1 MAKGDKALIQQ
12 AYDAIYNYLMNV
24 SETKESYNTLWEKN
38 QRLDNG
44 WFRPADGD
52 LFNLLFDLR
61 DNLRYA
67 KAKENGNGN
76 LHKVIESLIKHQD
89 DSRPA
94 IVGIYEHENGY
105 TYYTNS
111 WVLFKTKEKLD
122 LPHVDLKYN
131 TPLDYERIVKPL
143 DPAHMR
149 EVHVPNTAELKQY
162 AKENKYNAE
171 AKDGNTL
178 VYFIKNDDGKNLC
191 AFNIKYLT
199 QCREGIGDDA
209 KCYVAMG
216 TKSRITPLV
225 MVTENTTALVV
236 PMRPSKGWESD
247 SWEEE

>member
-1 MAKGDKALIQQ
+1 MAKTQNALVQK
-12 AYDAIYNYLMNV
+12 AYDTIYDYLMNK
-24 SETKESYNTLWEKN
+24 SEHAEAYKTLWRKEEHGG
-38 QRLDNG
+38 G
-44 WFRPADGD
+44 WFFPADND
-52 LFNLLFDLR
+52 LFELLYELR

-122 LPHVDLKYN
+122 LHHVDLKYN

-143 DPAHMR
+143 DPAQMR
-149 EVHVPNTAELKQY
+149 EVHVPTAAELKQY

-171 AKDGNTL
+171 AKDGDTM

>member
-24 SETKESYNTLWEKN
+24 SETKESYNTLWKKN
-38 QRLDNG
+38 QRLENG
-44 WFRPADGD
+44 WFRPSDSD

-131 TPLDYERIVKPL
+131 TPLDYERIVKTL

-149 EVHVPNTAELKQY
+149 EVHVPTTAELKQY

-171 AKDGNTL
+171 AKGGNTL

-236 PMRPSKGWESD
+236 PFRPSKGWEAD

>member
-12 AYDAIYNYLMNV
+12 SYDTIYNYLMNV
-24 SETKESYNTLWEKN
+24 SEHKEAYNALWKKN
-38 QRLDNG
+38 ERLVSG
-44 WFRPADGD
+44 WFHPEDGD
-52 LFNLLFDLR
+52 LYNLLFELR
-61 DNLRYA
+61 DNLRYS

-122 LPHVDLKYN
+122 LPRVNLN
-131 TPLDYERIVKPL
+131 GGQPLDYERIVKPL
-143 DPAHMR
+143 DPAYMR
-149 EVHVPNTAELKQY
+149 EVHVPTTAELKQY
-162 AKENKYNAE
+162 AKENKNNYE
-171 AKDGNTL
+171 AKDGATM
-178 VYFIKNDDGKNLC
+178 VYHIKNEEGKNVC

-209 KCYVAMG
+209 KCYVSMG
-216 TKSRITPLV
+216 TKARISPLV
-225 MVTENTTALVV
+225 MVTESTTALVV
-236 PMRPSKGWESD
+236 PLRPSNGWD
-247 SWEEE
+247 DGNWECA